1 VLRHERRS
9 CTNGENLLF
18 RPARAKFPRAKHVAC
33 NGECFTDPRVQC
45 ENFVLWRWMTILE
58 KVGVQGRGERD
69 FTCARLGYRG
79 LPRIRHLST
88 KPDRGAEMERW
99 YQMSFSVENHAKHG
113 NQFRHFDCII
123 LLLHLSTSFYIYK
136 HQLLLTASKI
146 RFVFL
151 TSLKYNLDDQ
161 LAMFVFRLAS
171 HLKCLD
177 CRLQA
182 LVCVCY
188 QLSKGRVVIARL

>member
-18 RPARAKFPRAKHVAC
+18 RPARAKFPRAEYVAC
-33 NGECFTDPRVQC
+33 NGECLTEPGVRC
-45 ENFVLWRWMTILE
+45 ENFALWRWMTILE
-58 KVGVQGRGERD
+58 KVGVAVKGSSHAQ
-69 FTCARLGYRG
+69 GYRG

-88 KPDRGAEMERW
+88 KPDGGAEMKIW

-113 NQFRHFDCII
+113 NQLRHFDCII

-146 RFVFL
+146 RFVLL

-161 LAMFVFRLAS
+161 LAIFVFCLAS

-182 LVCVCY
+182 LVGVCY
-188 QLSKGRVVIARL
+188 QLSKGRVVITRL

>member
-1 VLRHERRS
+1 M
-9 CTNGENLLF
+9 GEISSFGQLGRNS
-18 RPARAKFPRAKHVAC
+18 PARSMWLAMASPSLTLVSDA
-33 NGECFTDPRVQC
+33 GC
-45 ENFVLWRWMTILE
+45 ENFALWRWMTILE
-58 KVGVQGRGERD
+58 KVGVAVKGSSHPQGWG
-69 FTCARLGYRG
+69 TYRG

-88 KPDRGAEMERW
+88 KPDGGAEMKRW
-99 YQMSFSVENHAKHG
+99 CQMSFSVENHAKHG

-161 LAMFVFRLAS
+161 LSMFVFCLAS

-182 LVCVCY
+182 LVRVCY